1 MKSILPL
8 ILLLL
13 SGISSTAGNL
23 SVTFDLSGNPGSE
36 DINITLRPAEDYNPA
51 SSVTLARS
59 GTQRT
64 GEIPASPSGLYYLY
78 CYTPQYQTSIPV
90 SLDASSFTA
99 PVKVNVDAGD
109 FVVSTSL
116 AGASPPMPMP
126 SFPQPSSLHP
136 LRSSYACGHTPSHP
150 TPIAW
155 LSTCA
160 HAPTSRSP
168 SLYPTSFPLRL
179 QSLTPLWRQDSP
191 QPWEP

>member
-116 AGASPPMPMP
+116 AGPVNSALADANSRFVSRSRLIGNKSVEMTGDE
-126 SFPQPSSLHP
+126 
-136 LRSSYACGHTPSHP
+136 LRDNLRGFSADADARHFRSQAPCTRSGVHTPVGIHP
-150 TPIAW
+150 RI
-155 LSTCA
+155 
-160 HAPTSRSP
+160 
-168 SLYPTSFPLRL
+168 RL
-179 QSLTPLWRQDSP
+179 L
-191 QPWEP
+191 

>member
-23 SVTFDLSGNPGSE
+23 SVTFDLSGNPGNE
-36 DINITLRPAEDYNPA
+36 EMNITLRPAEDYTPA

-59 GTQRT
+59 GTKRT

-99 PVKVNVDAGD
+99 PVKVNVNAGD

-116 AGASPPMPMP
+116 TGPVNSALADANSR
-126 SFPQPSSLHP
+126 FV
-136 LRSSYACGHTPSHP
+136 
-150 TPIAW
+150 
-155 LSTCA
+155 
-160 HAPTSRSP
+160 SRS
-168 SLYPTSFPLRL
+168 RL
-179 QSLTPLWRQDSP
+179 IGNKSV
-191 QPWEP
+191 E

>member
-78 CYTPQYQTSIPV
+78 CYTPQYQPSIPV

-116 AGASPPMPMP
+116 AGPVNSALADPRHSYRQSRRNDRRRAPRQSPG
-126 SFPQPSSLHP
+126 L
-136 LRSSYACGHTPSHP
+136 LRRCRCRHFRSQAPCTRSGVHTPVGIHP
-150 TPIAW
+150 RI
-155 LSTCA
+155 
-160 HAPTSRSP
+160 
-168 SLYPTSFPLRL
+168 RL
-179 QSLTPLWRQDSP
+179 L
-191 QPWEP
+191 